1 MQDSRSELSC
11 ARGHTQTHA
20 HTHIHYENTADTVT
34 DIDTRERE
42 REIPRLGE
50 TGFVHQPQLLF
61 EACYFQILSLL
72 SSGSVKG
79 KILVPVQ
86 RVMG

>member
-1 MQDSRSELSC
+1 M
-11 ARGHTQTHA
+11 
-20 HTHIHYENTADTVT
+20 
-34 DIDTRERE
+34 
-42 REIPRLGE
+42 GE

-86 RVMG
+86 RVMGEGLRVRGEGIRVVQVLVPPLLWVRERADSA